1 MLHCPICGRQFFPG
15 TQICPEDHATLQ
27 ADTTVGVEAPV
38 DPLIGSLLDDK
49 YRIEKRLGIGGMGT
63 VYRARH
69 LLIDRAVAIKVLNPR
84 FVEDEAAQLRF
95 RREA

>member
-1 MLHCPICGRQFFPG
+1 MVASGEP
-15 TQICPEDHATLQ
+15 D
-27 ADTTVGVEAPV
+27 
-38 DPLIGSLLDDK
+38 
-49 YRIEKRLGIGGMGT
+49 GIGRYQNLERIGRGAMGT

-95 RREA
+95 RREARAAGRLQHANAVGVTDFGRTSDGYVYIVMELL